1 MIDEPDNLTFRL
13 LRAID
18 AKLDVIMGD
27 VSELKTRVSLIESS
41 AANLRRDLAAIH
53 GSIAE
58 QSARMDR
65 IDTRLF
71 RIEQR
76 LGDAAMRTG

>member
-1 MIDEPDNLTFRL
+1 MTDEPENPTFRV

-27 VSELKTRVSLIESS
+27 VSELKTRVSLLEGS
-41 AANLRRDLAAIH
+41 AANLRRDSADIH

-58 QSARMDR
+58 QAARLGR

-71 RIEQR
+71 RIEQH
-76 LGDAAMRTG
+76 LED

>member
-1 MIDEPDNLTFRL
+1 MKLRL

-18 AKLDVIMGD
+18 AKLDVILGD
-27 VSELKTRVSLIESS
+27 VSEIKSRLSLLEVS
-41 AANLRRDLAAIH
+41 AANLRRDLADIH

-71 RIEQR
+71 KIEQR
-76 LGDAAMRTG
+76 LDRTSSPE